1 MYSLFNL
8 KASIDFYFLLYLN
21 EAEKHCGKSVAL
33 DVTCKHTKKTEQ
45 GTELNSKLN
54 QTLSIQKA
62 VFFQARLK
70 WSNLNYSSLLS

>member
-33 DVTCKHTKKTEQ
+33 DVTCKHTKKPEQ
-45 GTELNSKLN
+45 GTELSSKLN

>member
-33 DVTCKHTKKTEQ
+33 DVTCKHTKKQ
-45 GTELNSKLN
+45 NKVLNWVANLTRRFLSRKLY
-54 QTLSIQKA
+54 
-62 VFFQARLK
+62 FFK
-70 WSNLNYSSLLS
+70 PDLNEVI

>member
-70 WSNLNYSSLLS
+70 WSNLNYSNLLS